1 MPFEK
6 GNQLA
11 ASHYSFTAALK
22 RAIDKKNLSR
32 KEKMDILEEIADK
45 MLDRALESKADA
57 MEVADRLDGK
67 AAQTTNVNITKNIRE
82 LSEQELIAIA
92 SGAGTASETR
102 GEQESN
108 IVH

>member
-11 ASHYSFTAALK
+11 ASHHSFNAALK
-22 RAIDKKNLSR
+22 RAIDKRNLSR

-57 MEVADRLDGK
+57 TEIADRLDGK
-67 AAQTTNVNITKNIRE
+67 AKQSVDANVTGELTITKIER
-82 LSEQELIAIA
+82 AIVDSA
-92 SGAGTASETR
+92 NTDT
-102 GEQESN
+102 
-108 IVH
+108 

>member
-11 ASHYSFTAALK
+11 ASHYSFNAALR

-32 KEKMDILEEIADK
+32 KEQMDILEEIADK

-57 MEVADRLDGK
+57 TEIADRLDGK
-67 AAQTTNVNITKNIRE
+67 AKQAIDVDATVSGQLNITNIAR
-82 LSEQELIAIA
+82 Q
-92 SGAGTASETR
+92 
-102 GEQESN
+102 
-108 IVH
+108 IVDPNNPNT